1 MPGEPNPPVR
11 DDDADIDALL
21 GDTIARVGESPAVLE
36 QTAKLKAM
44 LDAAAVEPAPLVD
57 PKSLAV
63 RFSRLKLMNE
73 SPAHYFHACQ
83 QDDADFEETLAMR
96 LGSGVHKMLLGKPGD
111 VVLFDGHRNGRV
123 WERFARA
130 HEGATILNAREWK
143 EAAAVVRAI
152 RRNKDAERL
161 ILEDTIREEKIEWK
175 HGSRE
180 CRSTPDAR
188 SKRWIAELKTTR
200 SANPRWFHRD
210 SFNRL
215 YHAQVAFYDEAVEVA
230 TGRRVDELYII
241 AVETSGHHPVQ
252 VYRIP
257 DELRELGTKTWRLMF
272 ERLLVCEAANF
283 WPEYAQGPVDLEAPF
298 AIGAED
304 DDTE

>member
-1 MPGEPNPPVR
+1 MPGEPNAPVR
-11 DDDADIDALL
+11 SDDADIDALL
-21 GDTIARVGESPAVLE
+21 GDTIAKVGESPATLE
-36 QTAKLKAM
+36 ASARLKAM
-44 LDAAAVEPAPLVD
+44 LDAAAAEPAPLVD

-63 RFSRLKLMNE
+63 RFSRLKHMNE

-83 QDDADFEETLAMR
+83 QEDAAFEETLAMR
-96 LGSGVHKMLLGKPGD
+96 LGSGVHGLLLGKPGD
-111 VVLFDGHRNGRV
+111 VVLYPGHRSGRV
-123 WERFARA
+123 WESFKKKN
-130 HEGATILNAREWK
+130 EGATILNEREWK
-143 EAAAVVRAI
+143 EAWATVRAI

-161 ILEDTIREEKIEWK
+161 LLEDTIREETIEWS
-175 HGSRE
+175 HGSRA

-241 AVETSGHHPVQ
+241 AVETSGHQPVQ

-257 DELRELGTKTWRLMF
+257 DELRELGTKTWRLMM
-272 ERLLVCEAANF
+272 ERLLVCEAANV

-298 AIGAED
+298 AIGTED
-304 DDTE
+304 GDD

>member
-1 MPGEPNPPVR
+1 MAGEPNAPLR
-11 DDDADIDALL
+11 GDDADIDALL
-21 GDTIARVGESPAVLE
+21 GTTIARVGESPAVLE
-36 QTAKLKAM
+36 ASARLKAM
-44 LDAAAVEPAPLVD
+44 LDAAAVEPAPVVD
-57 PKSLAV
+57 PRSLAV
-63 RFSRLKLMNE
+63 RFSRLKLLNE

-83 QDDADFEETLAMR
+83 QDEADFEETLPMR
-96 LGSGVHKMLLGKPGD
+96 LGSGVHKMLLGQPGE
-111 VVLFDGHRNGRV
+111 VVLFDGHRSGRA
-123 WERFARA
+123 WERFARG
-130 HEGATILNAREWK
+130 HEGATILNAREWG
-143 EAAAVVRAI
+143 EAAATVRAI

-161 ILEDTIREEKIEWK
+161 ILEDTIREQKLEWK
-175 HGSRE
+175 HGSRA

-188 SKRWIAELKTTR
+188 SPRWIAELKTTR

-215 YHAQVAFYDEAVEVA
+215 YHAQVAFYDEAVEAA

-241 AVETSGHHPVQ
+241 AVETGGPRPVQ

-283 WPEYAQGPVDLEAPF
+283 WPPYAQGIVDLEAPF
-298 AIGAED
+298 ALGADD